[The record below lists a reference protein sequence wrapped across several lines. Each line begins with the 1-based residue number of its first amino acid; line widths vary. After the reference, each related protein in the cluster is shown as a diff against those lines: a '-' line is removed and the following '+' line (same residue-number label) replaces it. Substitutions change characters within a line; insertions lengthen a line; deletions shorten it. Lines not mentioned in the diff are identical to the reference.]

1 VLFERGVDELG
12 HGAGHEVLRHFEELL
27 ADLERA
33 IRKLRSWGYAEVHVV
48 TDHGFILLHSSA
60 NIQPMHLD
68 KDRFALFGARAGLLK
83 PGEQVAT
90 AMVPF
95 PLDPSWSVA
104 LPPGLRSFA
113 SPGRFFHGGATL
125 QEVVIPHLHLVSAT
139 SRARLQARALV
150 PQVDIVTLSVKVELA
165 PDYPAT
171 ADLFEEDI
179 RVRVFLGT
187 SEAPRSSE
195 KIIDIGTHRT
205 QTIPVTLFLHRE
217 PPISKG
223 TEIPVQVI
231 DCDTGQSYA
240 TGLFVR
246 AARDLG

>member
-1 VLFERGVDELG
+1 VLFERGVDEVG
-12 HGAGHEVLRHFEELL
+12 HGAEHEVLRHFEELL
-27 ADLERA
+27 TDLERA

-60 NIQPMHLD
+60 NIQTMHID
-68 KDRFALFGARAGLLK
+68 KERFALFGARAGLLK

-139 SRARLQARALV
+139 SRARLRARALV
-150 PQVDIVTLSVKVELA
+150 PQVDIVTPSVKVALA
-165 PDYPAT
+165 PEYPSA

-187 SEAPRSSE
+187 SDAPRSSE
-195 KIIDIGTHRT
+195 KIIDIGTHRNE
-205 QTIPVTLFLHRE
+205 TILVTLFLHRE
-217 PPISKG
+217 PPIPKG

-231 DCDTGQSYA
+231 DYETSESYA
-240 TGLFVR
+240 TGLCVR